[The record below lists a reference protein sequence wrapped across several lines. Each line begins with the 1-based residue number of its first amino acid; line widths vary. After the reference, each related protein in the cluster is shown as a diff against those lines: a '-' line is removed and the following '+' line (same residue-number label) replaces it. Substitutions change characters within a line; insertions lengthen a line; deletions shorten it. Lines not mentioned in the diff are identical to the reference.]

1 MRNTLILAA
10 IAALAFSSAA
20 NAKSCK
26 DDHGKFVKCPPA
38 AAAPVTRVSNKAGPG
53 TCKDAKG
60 HFAKCGTVAAIP
72 AHGTTAVATTKTTS
86 GGLFGPK
93 TTTTAVAATTTGGSP
108 HCNKGKPCGHSCI
121 AMDKVCHK

>member
-10 IAALAFSSAA
+10 IAVLAFSSAA

-26 DDHGKFVKCPPA
+26 DEKGHFVKCPPP
-38 AAAPVTRVSNKAGPG
+38 AAAPLVRESNKAGPG

-72 AHGTTAVATTKTTS
+72 PVKS
-86 GGLFGPK
+86 GGFFGHK
-93 TTTTAVAATTTGGSP
+93 TGPAPMAAASTGPGP
-108 HCNKGKPCGHSCI
+108 HCTKGKPCGKSCI